1 MKFIKKFHTGR
12 VCSMGLFGHGYGL
25 FSLHVC
31 ELVMFTLAFTSTRLK
46 CFSSL
51 LYSTVFSSVLLY
63 MCLLKV
69 SSIAVRP
76 SCQGY
81 RSPNFIFRLCPLC
94 SLQGISEMLLP
105 NIPIVPRLVCV
116 KNKAQLEKPSQG

>member
-46 CFSSL
+46 CLSSL
-51 LYSTVFSSVLLY
+51 LYSTVFSSVF
-63 MCLLKV
+63 
-69 SSIAVRP
+69 
-76 SCQGY
+76 Y
-81 RSPNFIFRLCPLC
+81 RYAISKSLPL
-94 SLQGISEMLLP
+94 Q
-105 NIPIVPRLVCV
+105 
-116 KNKAQLEKPSQG
+116 